1 MLPVNHDYAVLT
13 PDKVVVTYRLAGL
26 GSRIGAQLLD
36 LLIAGALI
44 TATILAAATILPS
57 GLSDFVAGIVV
68 VFGTLIYFT
77 LMEGLWNGQTLG
89 KKMSRVRV
97 RMVDGTPVTFA
108 AAFYRNLLRPADAL
122 PIGYLV
128 GFIAIFTNEKSQRIG
143 DLAAGTV
150 VVHEPRGLATFT
162 PAPYKYGE
170 HPFEYLVGDLRG
182 MTIEEYFAIKRL
194 CDRFPELGFNIQAQ
208 MMQEVWEPFVRRY
221 DIPPIANV
229 HPVYIMEAV
238 VMKFGRQQDLL

>member
-13 PDKVVVTYRLAGL
+13 PEKVVVTYRLAGL
-26 GSRIGAQLLD
+26 GSRIFAQLLD
-36 LLIAGALI
+36 LLIAGGLMI
-44 TATILAAATILPS
+44 AAIFSLTFILPR
-57 GLSDFVAGIVV
+57 GLLDLFVGLIFT
-68 VFGTLIYFT
+68 FGTLAYFA
-77 LMEGLWNGQTLG
+77 LFEGLWNGQTIG
-89 KKMSRVRV
+89 KKSLGLRV

-108 AAFYRNLLRPADAL
+108 GAFYRNLLRPADAL

-128 GFIAIFTNEKSQRIG
+128 GFVAMFTNERSQRIG

-150 VVHEPRGLATFT
+150 VVHEPKGMPLFT

-194 CDRFPELGFNIQAQ
+194 CDRFPELGQDVQARTLS
-208 MMQEVWEPFVRRY
+208 EVWEPFVRRY

-229 HPVYIMEAV
+229 HPIYLMEAV
-238 VMKFGRQQDLL
+238 VMRYGRQNALL

>member
-36 LLIAGALI
+36 LLIIVALI
-44 TATILAAATILPS
+44 AVTAIVASIVLPA
-57 GLSDFVAGIVV
+57 GLSNLVV
-68 VFGTLIYFT
+68 SVVLVFGSLAYFT
-77 LMEGLWNGQTLG
+77 LLEGLWNGQTLG
-89 KKMSRVRV
+89 KKAARVRV
-97 RMVDGTPVTFA
+97 RMADGTPITFA
-108 AAFYRNLLRPADAL
+108 GAFYRNLLRPADAL

-194 CDRFPELGFNIQAQ
+194 CDRFPELGFTVQSQ
-208 MMQEVWEPFVRRY
+208 MMNEVWEPFVRRY

-238 VMKFGRQQDLL
+238 VMKYGRQHDLL

>member
-1 MLPVNHDYAVLT
+1 MNHDYAVLT

-36 LLIAGALI
+36 LLIVVALI
-44 TATILAAATILPS
+44 AVTTIVVSIVLPG
-57 GLSDFVAGIVV
+57 GLSNLVASVVV
-68 VFGTLIYFT
+68 VFGSLAYFT
-77 LMEGLWNGQTLG
+77 LLEGLWNGQTLG
-89 KKMSRVRV
+89 KKAARVRV
-97 RMVDGTPVTFA
+97 RMADGTPVTFA
-108 AAFYRNLLRPADAL
+108 GAFYRNLLRPADAL
-122 PIGYLV
+122 PIAYLV
-128 GFIAIFTNEKSQRIG
+128 GFVAIFTNEKSQRIG

-194 CDRFPELGFNIQAQ
+194 CDRFPELGFNVQEQ
-208 MMQEVWEPFVRRY
+208 MMREVWEPFVRRY

-238 VMKFGRQQDLL
+238 VMKYGRQHDLL